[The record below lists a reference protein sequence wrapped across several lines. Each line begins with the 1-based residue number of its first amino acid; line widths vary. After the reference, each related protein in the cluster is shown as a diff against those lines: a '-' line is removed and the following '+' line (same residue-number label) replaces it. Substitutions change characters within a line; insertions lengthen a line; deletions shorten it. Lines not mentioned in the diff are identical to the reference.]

1 MMEEAPEIE
10 LLLVDPD
17 AEFRQAVGGV
27 LKEAGYTVAEAED
40 EDEAEQLLSRFHRS
54 PLILLNE
61 CYSDTS
67 LENAATARTGGSP
80 PLLRYRKPVD
90 IHDLLH
96 GIREQLPDRW

>member
-1 MMEEAPEIE
+1 MGAAPEIE

-17 AEFRQAVGGV
+17 ADFRQVVGDV
-27 LKEAGYTVAEAED
+27 LQEAGYTVAEADD
-40 EDEAEQLLSRFHRS
+40 EDEAERLLSRSHKS

-67 LENAATARTGGSP
+67 LKEAGPARTGSSP
-80 PLLRYRKPVD
+80 LLLRYHKPVD

-96 GIREQLPDRW
+96 GIREQLPEHC